1 MYTISGLVEVDHIH
15 VRTNKKQSSTIRFI
29 DIFTASW
36 VWYAIGFKPTPL
48 ISNKDLNFIIAYG
61 IVNFNLFGGVHF
73 IAVPDGVDKGL
84 LDGKVDGKDI
94 FLAKIAGFEFGQK
107 LLTHTGNSGGL
118 TFENHRVTIWC
129 LWRHLS
135 TIDYP
140 FTIDYLLVRA
150 GVKNAA

>member
-15 VRTNKKQSSTIRFI
+15 VRINKKQSSTICFI
-29 DIFTASW
+29 DIFTASR

-48 ISNKDLNFIIAYG
+48 IGNRDFNFIIAYG

-84 LDGKVDGKDI
+84 LKCKVDGEDI

-107 LLTHTGNSGGL
+107 LLTHAGNSGGF
-118 TFENHRVTIWC
+118 TFENHRAIIRC
-129 LWRHLS
+129 L
-135 TIDYP
+135 
-140 FTIDYLLVRA
+140 
-150 GVKNAA
+150 